1 MPSREALKTPVN
13 TSSGEIVPQANNLC
27 IKCGA
32 QEFRCRHSPLF
43 LRMFSLA
50 PFTCGRCDHRET
62 RFQFSFATLFALL
75 GLAVI
80 AAGTVWL
87 IQNKPWIKT
96 DEAQVNTAEALSKA
110 RNAAGALSTFEMMML
125 KKPRGTMDNAAVLQM
140 WKANVGVSVI
150 MQMIRTS
157 NADYDV
163 SPKSVIELKQAG
175 VDQTIIL
182 AMIDA
187 TYNVR

>member
-1 MPSREALKTPVN
+1 MPQST
-13 TSSGEIVPQANNLC
+13 TLC

-32 QEFRCRHSPLF
+32 PDFRCRRSPFF
-43 LRMFSLA
+43 LRLFSLA

-62 RFQFSFATLFALL
+62 RFRFSFVSIFAVVGLL
-75 GLAVI
+75 VI
-80 AAGTVWL
+80 ASGTYWL
-87 IQNKPWIKT
+87 IQNKPWAKT
-96 DEAQVNTAEALSKA
+96 DEAQVNTAEALAKA
-110 RNAAGALSTFEMMML
+110 RNSVGALSAFEQMML
-125 KKPRGTMDNAAVLQM
+125 KKPRGTMDNAAVLEM

-163 SPKSVIELKQAG
+163 SPKAVIELKQAG